1 MGRAPGYSPKQRMVL
16 SWWRTPGVRERY
28 DAVICDGAVRSGK
41 TYCTAL
47 SFLLW
52 ALCRQ
57 PGQNVALCGKTIL
70 SLRRNLASPLF
81 ERLRGLGCSVQEVR
95 SQNLARVELGS
106 RQVQVYLFGGRDE
119 SSAALIQ
126 GMTLAGVL
134 FDEVALMPRSFVEQ
148 ALARCSAEGA
158 TFWFSCNPEHPE
170 HWFYKEWIQK
180 REQHRAL
187 YLHFTMEDNPSL
199 SPAVLARYK
208 KMYSGRFYRRFVLGE
223 WTAPV
228 GQVYDMFCPERHVRP
243 APENCEEYMISC
255 DYGTVNPMSMGLWG
269 RRNGVWHRVAES
281 YYSARDTGS
290 RRTDEQHYRE
300 LCRLAGDREIGAV
313 IVDPSAASFIR
324 TIEEHGRFPVV
335 RADNDVAAGI
345 AAVSRWLS
353 EDRLAISPECRDC
366 IREFGLYCWA
376 EGDRERPR
384 KDFDHAMDELRYF
397 VLYQEGRERRGGFY
411 AAGVRRRGGRL

>member
-199 SPAVLARYK
+199 SP
-208 KMYSGRFYRRFVLGE
+208 
-223 WTAPV
+223 
-228 GQVYDMFCPERHVRP
+228 
-243 APENCEEYMISC
+243 
-255 DYGTVNPMSMGLWG
+255 
-269 RRNGVWHRVAES
+269 
-281 YYSARDTGS
+281 
-290 RRTDEQHYRE
+290 
-300 LCRLAGDREIGAV
+300 
-313 IVDPSAASFIR
+313 
-324 TIEEHGRFPVV
+324 
-335 RADNDVAAGI
+335 
-345 AAVSRWLS
+345 
-353 EDRLAISPECRDC
+353 ECRDC